1 MAEQI
6 IREDFGSVF
15 LDMAAVDL
23 NKKQMLCQEQQI
35 LLQGLKFTHSDASVL
50 RFVLRMCVHHNRTDA
65 SHPERFR
72 FWYCCARK
80 RLQECSF

>member
-23 NKKQMLCQEQQI
+23 NKKQMLCQEQQT
-35 LLQGLKFTHSDASVL
+35 LLQGLKFTRRASVCL
-50 RFVLRMCVHHNRTDA
+50 KYVCP
-65 SHPERFR
+65 S
-72 FWYCCARK
+72 
-80 RLQECSF
+80 